1 MTTLRKTLVPPP
13 VEPVSTPSPGGSGTA
28 AGGGGGGE
36 GSSPPSPNSQL
47 PTPNSPVC
55 TFCGSANTELESLF
69 GSQLIVSQ
77 FRCRDCHA
85 YFEGVREGR

>member
-1 MTTLRKTLVPPP
+1 MTTIRKMLVPPP
-13 VEPVSTPSPGGSGTA
+13 VEPVSTPSPGGE
-28 AGGGGGGE
+28 GGGE
-36 GSSPPSPNSQL
+36 GSSPAPESN
-47 PTPNSPVC
+47 PVC
-55 TFCGSANTELESLF
+55 TFCGSANTDLESLF